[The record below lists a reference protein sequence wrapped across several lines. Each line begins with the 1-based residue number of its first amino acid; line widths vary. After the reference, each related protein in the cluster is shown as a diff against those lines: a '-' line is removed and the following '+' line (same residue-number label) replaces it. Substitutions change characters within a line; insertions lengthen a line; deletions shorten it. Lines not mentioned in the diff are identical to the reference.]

1 MRALRVAVSLVLVL
15 GVALAGA
22 GCTARAADMRHISL
36 KDDELADAGDTDAG
50 GWQSAPWSRT
60 RWLSFPGR
68 TAVEIEHPLGR
79 KPDSVIVYLS
89 FVGDDRKG
97 NERTSFLGAGDTAH
111 IYAVTDTAVTVEN
124 TTNADFHLRVVLQ

>member
-1 MRALRVAVSLVLVL
+1 MRACVPVSVVL
-15 GVALAGA
+15 ALALTLGGA
-22 GCTARAADMRHISL
+22 GCTARAADMQHVSL
-36 KDDELADAGDTDAG
+36 TDDELADASQTEAG

-111 IYAVTDTAVTVEN
+111 IYAVTDTTITVEN
-124 TTNADFHLRVVLQ
+124 TTAADFYLRVVLQ

>member
-1 MRALRVAVSLVLVL
+1 MRASVPVLLAFAFTL
-15 GVALAGA
+15 GGV
-22 GCTARAADMRHISL
+22 GCTARAADMRHVSL
-36 KDDELADAGDTDAG
+36 EDDELSQASATDAG

-60 RWLSFPGR
+60 QWLSFPGR

-79 KPDSVIVYLS
+79 KPDSVLVYLS

-111 IYAVTDTAVTVEN
+111 IYALTDTTITVEN
-124 TTNADFHLRVVLQ
+124 TTAANFYLRVVLQ